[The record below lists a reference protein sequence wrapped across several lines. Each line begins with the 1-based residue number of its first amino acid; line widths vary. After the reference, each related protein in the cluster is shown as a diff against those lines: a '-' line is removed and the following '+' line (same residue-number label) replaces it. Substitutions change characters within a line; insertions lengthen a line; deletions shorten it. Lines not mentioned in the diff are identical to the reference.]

1 MYPIPGCLG
10 VDPLFELR
18 PCPTPAASGF
28 WQVHLIRQT
37 PGEIHTSRR
46 VAVRWR
52 RFNLGLEL
60 GEFQGGAF
68 GPGVNEGATF
78 GGQGEALFGAH
89 GAFRAAGVA
98 VPPRVVEL

>member
-1 MYPIPGCLG
+1 
-10 VDPLFELR
+10 
-18 PCPTPAASGF
+18 
-28 WQVHLIRQT
+28 
-37 PGEIHTSRR
+37 

-68 GPGVNEGATF
+68 GPGVNEGAIF

-89 GAFRAAGVA
+89 GAFRAGL
-98 VPPRVVEL
+98 PRVPGGGGGGTTAGGGAVVATSA